1 MLRVL
6 LTRPEPA
13 AGRTARQLL
22 RLGYA
27 PIVAPMMR
35 MRAIGL
41 AGVSEVPSGAV
52 VAVTSARAIE
62 AVQGSPAWERLRA
75 LPVFAVGEATASAAK
90 DAGAVRVEA
99 ADGDLGSLC
108 AHLLRARPGSVVYLA
123 GRQRSG
129 DLCAILQA
137 NGIPCDMHEVYD
149 MEALAEPPSALVAAL
164 ASCGPDDPLAALV
177 YSRRSADALI
187 GALTGLDFRGKL
199 VFFALSEQVAEPL
212 RGLGTCHVADEPSEA
227 ALIALL
233 EKTC

>member
-1 MLRVL
+1 MSRVL
-6 LTRPEPA
+6 LTRPEPV

-27 PIVAPMMR
+27 PVVAPMMR

-41 AGVSEVPSGAV
+41 AGVPEVPPGAV

-62 AVQGSPAWERLRA
+62 AVQGTPAWERLRA
-75 LPVFAVGEATASAAK
+75 HPVFAVGEATASAAK
-90 DAGAVRVEA
+90 DAGALRVEA

-137 NGIPCDMHEVYD
+137 NDIPCRMHEVYD
-149 MEALAEPPSALVAAL
+149 MEALAEPPAALVAAL
-164 ASCGPDDPLAALV
+164 ASCGPEDPLAVLV

-187 GALTGLDFRGKL
+187 AALTRLDVHEGL
-199 VFFALSEQVAEPL
+199 VFFALSDQVAEPL
-212 RGLGTCHVADEPSEA
+212 HALGPCHVAAEPSEA

>member
-1 MLRVL
+1 MSRVL

-13 AGRTARQLL
+13 ASRTARDLI
-22 RLGYA
+22 RRGYL
-27 PIVAPMMR
+27 PVVAPMMR

-41 AGVSEVPSGAV
+41 AGLLEVPAGAV

-62 AVQGSPAWERLRA
+62 AVAGSPGWARLRA
-75 LPVFAVGEATASAAK
+75 LPVFAVGGATAAAAK
-90 DAGAVRVEA
+90 DAGALRVEA
-99 ADGDLGSLC
+99 AGGDLGSLC
-108 AHLLRARPGSVVYLA
+108 DHLLRARPGSVVYLA

-137 NGIPCDMHEVYD
+137 NGIACEMHEVYD
-149 MEALAEPPSALVAAL
+149 MEALAGPPAALVAAL

-199 VFFALSEQVAEPL
+199 VFFALSDQVAEPL
-212 RGLGTCHVADEPSEA
+212 RALGPCHVADEPSEA